1 MEHSFAFEFGNH
13 FALTCQLIT
22 VRNPVMVVGAVAR
35 YVKSMWST
43 PEGVTD
49 LIMAMGLPFVGLII
63 YEQEKQLAI
72 IREHKKVL
80 GRFLGGMVIVR
91 EE

>member
-1 MEHSFAFEFGNH
+1 
-13 FALTCQLIT
+13 
-22 VRNPVMVVGAVAR
+22 MVVGAVAR